1 MIIGIGNQFQDLRRP
16 KGPTTPPPPGVTWFI
31 ELEDGT
37 GFMELQT
44 STDLML
50 LEAAP

>member
-1 MIIGIGNQFQDLRRP
+1 MILGIGNQFQNLRNP
-16 KGPTTPPPPGVTWFI
+16 KGPTTPPVITWFI

-37 GFMELQT
+37 GFMELQA